1 MKVGDLVQL
10 VEHATMEDKGRIG
23 VIVRIDPDWMR
34 SWSNVWV
41 LWRGES
47 APTQHTQRSVI
58 PIS

>member
-10 VEHATMEDKGRIG
+10 VDTIENEEKIG

-34 SWSNVWV
+34 AWSNVWV

-47 APTQHTQRSVI
+47 TPTQHTQRSVA